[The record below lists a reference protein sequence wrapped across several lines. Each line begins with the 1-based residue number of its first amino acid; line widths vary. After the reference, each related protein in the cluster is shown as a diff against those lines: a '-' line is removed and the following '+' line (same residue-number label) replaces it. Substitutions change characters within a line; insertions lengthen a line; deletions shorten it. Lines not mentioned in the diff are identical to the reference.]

1 VDRQASLA
9 AGSSARDALPV
20 SDGPPIVLVAGAC
33 LGGWA
38 WRDVAARLR
47 ERGYE
52 VHPVTLT
59 GLGERVHLA
68 RPDVD
73 LETHIAD
80 VVNLLDDE
88 DLHDAVLVGH
98 SYGGTVVTGIA
109 DRRPERLGALV
120 YLDSSPL
127 PDGVAVVDALPP
139 DGRERQ
145 QRDVDERGDGWR
157 WPVPDRPTL
166 ETGAYGSA
174 AGLTDEHF
182 AAIAERGTPQP
193 YATMTSPLRLTR
205 AEPPPLRRVMVVCT
219 AGGLTADLIRALIEQ
234 GDPRAAAMTGL
245 DWELHELDTG
255 HWAMFSAPA
264 ATAELIARIAASDA
278 VPRTPG

>member
-1 VDRQASLA
+1 MNER
-9 AGSSARDALPV
+9 
-20 SDGPPIVLVAGAC
+20 PPIVLVAGAC

-38 WRDVAARLR
+38 WRDVASRLR
-47 ERGYE
+47 KHGHDVY
-52 VHPVTLT
+52 PVTLT

-68 RPDVD
+68 RPEVNV
-73 LETHIAD
+73 ETHIED
-80 VVNLLDDE
+80 VVKLLDYE

-98 SYGGTVVTGIA
+98 SYAGIVITGVA

-127 PDGVAVVDALPP
+127 PDGVAIVDALPP
-139 DGRERQ
+139 EGRERQ

-166 ETGAYGSA
+166 ETGIYGSA
-174 AGLTDEHF
+174 AGLKDEHF
-182 AAIAERGTPQP
+182 AAVAERGTPQP

-205 AEPPPLRRVMVVCT
+205 PEPAPLRRAMVICT
-219 AGGLTADLIRALIEQ
+219 AGGLSADLIRGLIDQ

-245 DWELHELDTG
+245 EWELHELDTG
-255 HWAMFSAPA
+255 HWVMFSAA
-264 ATAELIARIAASDA
+264 DATADLLSRIASSEA
-278 VPRTPG
+278 VPQASS